1 MLFKIKSAQLRLRR
15 SDGVKGCGKVRGSDY
30 SASSH
35 YYNHSLC
42 WQATVAP
49 YANPSTFTIF
59 TPYFWSSPFWLRVCR
74 NGRTSGTATGCASTW
89 KKDFK
94 KPISISVCPPKLPVP
109 HAHLLH
115 NPVISP
121 SDSKLSHTKLLVI
134 RRLRGSYE
142 FNECHQDLNDKFSWQ
157 AILLLQNRKNF

>member
-1 MLFKIKSAQLRLRR
+1 MGAL
-15 SDGVKGCGKVRGSDY
+15 
-30 SASSH
+30 
-35 YYNHSLC
+35 
-42 WQATVAP
+42 
-49 YANPSTFTIF
+49 
-59 TPYFWSSPFWLRVCR
+59 
-74 NGRTSGTATGCASTW
+74 SGTATGCASTW

-121 SDSKLSHTKLLVI
+121 SDSKLSHTKLPVI